1 MNTAITLQFRK
12 REISACSMI
21 ENREKYL
28 SQLDIP
34 AKMRITPKVFS
45 KKKLSR
51 KFTKK

>member
-1 MNTAITLQFRK
+1 
-12 REISACSMI
+12 MI
-21 ENREKYL
+21 ENREKQL

-51 KFTKK
+51 KFTKKRQSYIEYLPVKE